1 MKFYCFY
8 NKNPYAI
15 IFKCDTGRL
24 FRLEGIMTVAELI
37 KQLERYDMKQTVRVF
52 DITEEALVDIEE
64 VAENVAGGDVVIW
77 CED

>member
-1 MKFYCFY
+1 
-8 NKNPYAI
+8 
-15 IFKCDTGRL
+15 
-24 FRLEGIMTVAELI
+24 MTVAKLI

-52 DITEEALVDIEE
+52 DITVEALVDIEE